1 MTRINPALDPA
12 KLAAQFRRENGR
24 AQLRDFLAPDEAEW
38 VYNELAT
45 NTPWGLVFN
54 EADRVVDLPYEQM
67 IALSGPQLQQI
78 AAGVMERAKTQFQ
91 FLYHSYSLTMQYFN
105 TASEQPILRFYEWL
119 NRPET
124 LDWFRAY
131 TGRPDIKWAYA
142 QATLYGRG
150 HFLKSH
156 SDLEPNNNT
165 RAVAFVLNFTKLW
178 ERDWG
183 GYLQFF
189 NERHDVEL
197 AWRPI
202 FNALNIF
209 TVPHDHSVEM
219 VTSFAGGQR
228 LAITGWLRI
237 DDPPGTFGRLA
248 G

>member
-12 KLAAQFRRENGR
+12 ALAAQFQRDGGR
-24 AQLRDFLAPDEAEW
+24 LQVRDFLAPEDAEATWEQ
-38 VYNELAT
+38 LAG
-45 NTPWGLVFN
+45 NTPWGLVYN
-54 EADRVVDLPYEQM
+54 DGNRVEALTYEQM
-67 IALSGPQLQQI
+67 TRLTGPQLQQL
-78 AAGVMERAKTQFQ
+78 AGGVIERARTQFQ
-91 FLYHSYSLTMQYFN
+91 FLYHGFSLTTEYFN
-105 TASEQPILRFYEWL
+105 TPSDLPILRFYEFFNSAPNL
-119 NRPET
+119 DFMRT
-124 LDWFRAY
+124 L
-131 TGRPDIKWAYA
+131 TGRDDIKWAQA
-142 QATLYGRG
+142 QATLYGPG

-156 SDLEPNNNT
+156 SDLEPHNNR

-202 FNALNIF
+202 FNALNLF
-209 TVPHDHSVEM
+209 SVPHDHSVEM

-237 DDPPGTFGRLA
+237 DDPPGAFGRLA